1 MGKSKH
7 KKHHKSE
14 YDDEESSLDGQ
25 GESSAA
31 RSSSSIKLILK
42 VGVPSTGLSKGYIEK
57 HKKKKKKKE
66 KDKKKDKEHKHKHH
80 HKEREFKD
88 SSDSNMFSSINDRQ
102 GMVHFVRAEPNTPSG
117 QLKNN
122 KSGSN

>member
-14 YDDEESSLDGQ
+14 YDDDESSLDGQ
-25 GESSAA
+25 GEATTE
-31 RSSSSIKLILK
+31 RSSSSLKLILK
-42 VGVPSTGLSKGYIEK
+42 VGVPSGSLNKGYIEK

-80 HKEREFKD
+80 HKDKELRNTPD
-88 SSDSNMFSSINDRQ
+88 PNMFSAIGDSQ
-102 GMVHFVRAEPNTPSG
+102 GNQF
-117 QLKNN
+117 K
-122 KSGSN
+122 